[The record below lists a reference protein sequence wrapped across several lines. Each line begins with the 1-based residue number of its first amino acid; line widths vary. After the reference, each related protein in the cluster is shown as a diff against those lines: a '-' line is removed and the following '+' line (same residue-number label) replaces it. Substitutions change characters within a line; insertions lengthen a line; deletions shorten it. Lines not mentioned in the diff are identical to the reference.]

1 MSPSPSK
8 APVHPG
14 NTAAGSR
21 ELVPVEKSESIAAER
36 ERIAD
41 ELRVG
46 TMHALFG
53 IGLELAAIA
62 ATTSDEATAERL
74 QGSVKALDRAIA
86 ELRRYVH
93 GLSPERDLRR

>member
-1 MSPSPSK
+1 MSPSK
-8 APVHPG
+8 APVHAG
-14 NTAAGSR
+14 NTVASSR
-21 ELVPVEKSESIAAER
+21 ELVPVEESESIVAER

-41 ELRVG
+41 ELRAG

-53 IGLELAAIA
+53 IGLELTAIA

-86 ELRRYVH
+86 ELRRHVH
-93 GLSPERDLRR
+93 GLGPEGDLRR